1 MCLQAKIDFSPI
13 VSLHCE
19 KGAMSSISD
28 RIDRILEHLPER
40 RWYRELTPF
49 ERLVSTILSQNT
61 SREATIKGFE
71 NLRRRF
77 RITPEVLA
85 GAEVEEIKDCIKPS
99 GLYNTKAP
107 RIRELARI
115 ILNEYGGDLDNLAR
129 LPVDAARERLLG
141 IPGVGFKT
149 ADVFLSLVYERG
161 SFAVDTH
168 ISRIAKR
175 WKMVRGNAG
184 YEEIR
189 SAYEAVIP
197 RGKRGRVH
205 LALIEFGREICKA
218 RGPRCALC
226 PVYEECEW
234 EGKSEFR
241 GRS

>member
-1 MCLQAKIDFSPI
+1 
-13 VSLHCE
+13 
-19 KGAMSSISD
+19 MSSISK
-28 RIDRILEHLPER
+28 RIDRILEFFPER
-40 RWYRELTPF
+40 RWHRELTPF

-71 NLRRRF
+71 NLRKRF
-77 RITPEVLA
+77 HITPEVLA
-85 GAEVEEIKDCIKPS
+85 RAKVEDIKECIRPS
-99 GLYNTKAP
+99 GLYNIKAP
-107 RIRELARI
+107 RIREVARI
-115 ILNEYGGDLDNLAR
+115 ILEEYGGDLNSLAR
-129 LPVDAARERLLG
+129 LDLDTARERLLR

-189 SAYEAVIP
+189 SAFEAVIAQ
-197 RGKRGRVH
+197 GKRQRAH

-218 RGPRCALC
+218 RGPQCKIC
-226 PVYEECEW
+226 PVYAECEW
-234 EGKSEFR
+234 EGKGESSGEAW
-241 GRS
+241 RS